1 MANFAYVARAE
12 DGKEVTGFQ
21 AGTSSDEVV
30 DHLHRRGLVVLHVME
45 SRARESSRQTSTFRA
60 LLEQG
65 SVGTRDL
72 SLFSNQF
79 STILEAGVPLV
90 RGLRSLAND
99 TANRTLKKA
108 LDDVA
113 TRLESGETLGGA
125 MGAHPEAFNSMFVSM
140 IKAGERAGTLD
151 VLVAQLAVYLE
162 RLDNIQTK
170 VKSALSY
177 PIFVLSFVLL
187 AGAFLLLQVVPTF
200 SKIYGDMGQKLPAL
214 TRGMITASNLLRENI
229 LVFLVAVIALVVM
242 VTLAFRTDRGR
253 LIRDRFVL
261 SVPIFGP
268 IVRKAVMSRF
278 TRTLS
283 ILVRSGLPIMESLTM
298 VAGAVGNVVIARA
311 VEDARGHLAA
321 GAGVTD
327 AFRRTGKFPEMVLQM
342 MATGEEAGNM
352 ETMLHKTSEFYDRQ
366 VEAATQSLAQLI
378 EPVMVVFVGGIIGVI
393 VVSMFLPIFNLGD
406 AIVKGGANL

>member
-1 MANFAYVARAE
+1 MTNFAYVAKAE
-12 DGKEVTGFQ
+12 DGKEITGFQ
-21 AGTSSDEVV
+21 SGASSDEVV

-45 SRARESSRQTSTFRA
+45 SRARETSRQTSQFKA
-60 LLEQG
+60 LLAQG

-79 STILEAGVPLV
+79 STVLEAGVPLV
-90 RGLRSLAND
+90 RGLRSLSND
-99 TANRTLKKA
+99 TTNRTLARA

-125 MGAHPEAFNSMFVSM
+125 MAAHPEAFNIMFVSM
-140 IKAGERAGTLD
+140 VRAGERAGTLD

-214 TRGMITASNLLRENI
+214 TRGMISASNMLRENI
-229 LVFLVAVIALVVM
+229 LLFLVGVLALIVL

-253 LIRDRFVL
+253 LLRDRFVL
-261 SVPIFGP
+261 AVPIFGP

-311 VEDARGHLAA
+311 IEDARGHLAS
-321 GAGVTD
+321 GAGVTE

-378 EPVMVVFVGGIIGVI
+378 EPVMVVFVGAVIGVI

>member
-1 MANFAYVARAE
+1 MANFAYVAKSE
-12 DGKEVTGFQ
+12 DGTEVTGFQ
-21 AGTSSDEVV
+21 AGTTSDEVV
-30 DHLHRRGLVVLHVME
+30 DHLHRRGLIVLHVVE
-45 SRARESSRQTSTFRA
+45 SRTRDSGRQSSQFMA
-60 LLEQG
+60 LMTQG
-65 SVGTRDL
+65 RVGTRDL
-72 SLFSNQF
+72 SLFSSQF
-79 STILEAGVPLV
+79 STVLEAGVPLV
-90 RGLRSLAND
+90 RGLRSLASD
-99 TANRTLKKA
+99 TTNRTLSKA

-125 MGAHPEAFNSMFVSM
+125 MAAHPEAFNVMFVSM
-140 IKAGERAGTLD
+140 IRAGERAGTLD
-151 VLVAQLAVYLE
+151 LLVGQLATYLE

-200 SKIYGDMGQKLPAL
+200 SKIYGDMGQKLPTL
-214 TRGMITASNLLRENI
+214 TRAMITASNLLRENI
-229 LVFLVAVIALVVM
+229 LLFLAALVVLGFLA
-242 VTLAFRTDRGR
+242 TLGFRTDRGR
-253 LIRDRFVL
+253 LLRDRFVI

-321 GAGVTD
+321 GAGVTE

-352 ETMLHKTSEFYDRQ
+352 ETMLQKTSDFYDRQ

-378 EPVMVVFVGGIIGVI
+378 EPVMVVFVGAVIGVI